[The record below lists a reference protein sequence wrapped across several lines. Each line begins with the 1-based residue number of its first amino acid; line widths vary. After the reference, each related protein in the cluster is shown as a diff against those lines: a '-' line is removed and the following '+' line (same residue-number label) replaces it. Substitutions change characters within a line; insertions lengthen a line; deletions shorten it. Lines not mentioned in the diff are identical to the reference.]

1 MIAGTDFFFKDGD
14 HPFLTIFP
22 DLESLPLLKPKH
34 SFPIQQ
40 LMKLQLRRAFSKSL
54 SFLLIYWIC
63 SVEVSA
69 NVNQPNIVIIFT
81 DDMGYG
87 DIGPFGSDHPT
98 PHLNRMAEEGMK
110 LTDFYVSSTA
120 CTPSRS
126 ALLTGCYADRIEMG
140 RSVVFPADERGLNP
154 KETTIAEILKEGG
167 YKTGCFGKW
176 HLGDQLP
183 FMPLAQ
189 GFDEYQGIPYSN
201 DMWVP
206 GNPKRNYPPLPWIV
220 GNQPVAHIPD
230 ASSQAVITDSITDAA
245 VDFIERYKEKPF
257 FCYVPHSA
265 VHAPFMVTH
274 ERLESAGEDVM
285 RALVGEIDSSTGR
298 ILECIRKNGIE
309 KNTLV
314 LFTNDNGG
322 AGKTSS
328 GPLRGH
334 KFGPKYEGHMRV
346 PTLAW
351 WPEKIPAGSVSSEIM
366 ATIDLLPTVA
376 NLCGQQVPQDRII
389 DGHDVSKILLGRAKA
404 KSPHETLYYE
414 KDGVRQGKWKLV
426 RYKVKAD
433 RFAEL
438 YDLEKD
444 LGEQNDL
451 SKQYPEKVKALS
463 EALDAHVS
471 KIESEIRP
479 AGLVENPKPL
489 LADSEG
495 VPTLLEWR
503 RNRSPARPNVVLMF
517 IDDMGYGDIGPFG
530 SKINQTPHLDRMA
543 AEGLKFT
550 DFYNASQNC
559 TPSRAALLTGCYA
572 KRVGMDGRVCF
583 PDVPKALNPSEYT
596 MARMFKDAGYA
607 TGCFGKWHL
616 GHRPGYLPN
625 DHGFD
630 VYEGIPYSNDMWA
643 PYDSINKKWKIKGWK
658 VPLPW
663 LVDGKAVAVVKNA
676 TDQGLLTQATTK
688 AALKFI
694 REQGGMKKP
703 FFAYLPYAAV
713 HGPRVGHPDFLP
725 AGAPRSEANKTG
737 AEFTVHLTAQ
747 IEELDAAVGKVF
759 STLKELGIEKNTI
772 VLFMSDNG
780 GSRGTSMGPLKGGKG
795 SVYEGGPRTPFL
807 IHWPESIPAG
817 KVSHEIGVSS
827 DLLPT
832 FAKLCGGKLS
842 GNKIDGRDL
851 SDLFLNP
858 DTAKSP
864 HEGFAHNAKQKN
876 AYRLGKWKMVEKLLF
891 DLEKDLGETHN
902 VAKEYPE
909 VLKKLSDKNKKF
921 FSKIESEIRPNA
933 QMPDPSPIIDESE
946 AEALPDLEKWLKGIE
961 GSKK

>member
-1 MIAGTDFFFKDGD
+1 
-14 HPFLTIFP
+14 
-22 DLESLPLLKPKH
+22 
-34 SFPIQQ
+34 
-40 LMKLQLRRAFSKSL
+40 
-54 SFLLIYWIC
+54 
-63 SVEVSA
+63 
-69 NVNQPNIVIIFT
+69 N
-81 DDMGYG
+81 
-87 DIGPFGSDHPT
+87 
-98 PHLNRMAEEGMK
+98 
-110 LTDFYVSSTA
+110 
-120 CTPSRS
+120 
-126 ALLTGCYADRIEMG
+126 
-140 RSVVFPADERGLNP
+140 
-154 KETTIAEILKEGG
+154 
-167 YKTGCFGKW
+167 
-176 HLGDQLP
+176 
-183 FMPLAQ
+183 
-189 GFDEYQGIPYSN
+189 
-201 DMWVP
+201 
-206 GNPKRNYPPLPWIV
+206 
-220 GNQPVAHIPD
+220 
-230 ASSQAVITDSITDAA
+230 
-245 VDFIERYKEKPF
+245 
-257 FCYVPHSA
+257 
-265 VHAPFMVTH
+265 
-274 ERLESAGEDVM
+274 
-285 RALVGEIDSSTGR
+285 
-298 ILECIRKNGIE
+298 NGIE

-322 AGKTSS
+322 AGKTTS

-351 WPEKIPAGSVSSEIM
+351 WPGKIPAGSVSSEIM

-489 LADSEG
+489 LAESEG

-503 RNRSPARPNVVLMF
+503 RKAPPAKPNVVLMF

-530 SKINQTPHLDRMA
+530 SQINQTPHLDRMA

-694 REQGGMKKP
+694 REQGGMNKP

-759 STLKELGIEKNTI
+759 STLKELGIAKNTI

>member
-1 MIAGTDFFFKDGD
+1 
-14 HPFLTIFP
+14 
-22 DLESLPLLKPKH
+22 
-34 SFPIQQ
+34 
-40 LMKLQLRRAFSKSL
+40 
-54 SFLLIYWIC
+54 
-63 SVEVSA
+63 
-69 NVNQPNIVIIFT
+69 
-81 DDMGYG
+81 
-87 DIGPFGSDHPT
+87 
-98 PHLNRMAEEGMK
+98 
-110 LTDFYVSSTA
+110 
-120 CTPSRS
+120 
-126 ALLTGCYADRIEMG
+126 
-140 RSVVFPADERGLNP
+140 
-154 KETTIAEILKEGG
+154 
-167 YKTGCFGKW
+167 
-176 HLGDQLP
+176 
-183 FMPLAQ
+183 
-189 GFDEYQGIPYSN
+189 
-201 DMWVP
+201 
-206 GNPKRNYPPLPWIV
+206 
-220 GNQPVAHIPD
+220 
-230 ASSQAVITDSITDAA
+230 
-245 VDFIERYKEKPF
+245 
-257 FCYVPHSA
+257 
-265 VHAPFMVTH
+265 
-274 ERLESAGEDVM
+274 
-285 RALVGEIDSSTGR
+285 
-298 ILECIRKNGIE
+298 
-309 KNTLV
+309 
-314 LFTNDNGG
+314 
-322 AGKTSS
+322 
-328 GPLRGH
+328 
-334 KFGPKYEGHMRV
+334 
-346 PTLAW
+346 
-351 WPEKIPAGSVSSEIM
+351 
-366 ATIDLLPTVA
+366 
-376 NLCGQQVPQDRII
+376 
-389 DGHDVSKILLGRAKA
+389 
-404 KSPHETLYYE
+404 
-414 KDGVRQGKWKLV
+414 
-426 RYKVKAD
+426 
-433 RFAEL
+433 
-438 YDLEKD
+438 
-444 LGEQNDL
+444 
-451 SKQYPEKVKALS
+451 
-463 EALDAHVS
+463 
-471 KIESEIRP
+471 
-479 AGLVENPKPL
+479 
-489 LADSEG
+489 
-495 VPTLLEWR
+495 
-503 RNRSPARPNVVLMF
+503 
-517 IDDMGYGDIGPFG
+517 
-530 SKINQTPHLDRMA
+530 MA

-550 DFYNASQNC
+550 DVYNASQNC

-583 PDVPKALNPSEYT
+583 PNEPKALNPAEYT
-596 MARMFKDAGYA
+596 MAEMFKDAAYA

-759 STLKELGIEKNTI
+759 STLKELRIEKNTI